1 MQQVAV
7 RAGAA
12 LLFSALLISAQT
24 TGLKIVV
31 VEGQGAINNVR
42 ERRAKEPVVQVVD
55 DGNAPVPGA
64 TVSFQLPDNGP
75 SGVFGTG
82 ERMLTMVTD
91 AKGQAVGRGLRP
103 NQVVG
108 RFGIRVTASFRGETA
123 STTIFQTNA
132 APAGAASSGGGSKK
146 FLWIALVGGAAA
158 GGLVAAR
165 GHGSSSSPSVVPVV
179 PPGTVLVPSTPV
191 FQPPH

>member
-1 MQQVAV
+1 MQPVAV

-12 LLFSALLISAQT
+12 LLLSAFLMSAQT

-31 VEGQGAINNVR
+31 LEGQGAINNVR
-42 ERRAKEPVVQVVD
+42 ERRAKEPVVQVED
-55 DGNAPVPGA
+55 DGNVPVPEA
-64 TVSFQLPDNGP
+64 TVTFQLPDNGP
-75 SGVFGTG
+75 SGIFGTG
-82 ERMLTMVTD
+82 ERMLTIVTD
-91 AKGQAVGRGLRP
+91 AKGQAVGRGLKP

-108 RFGIRVTASFRGETA
+108 RFGIRITVSYRGETA

-132 APAGAASSGGGSKK
+132 APAGAAASSGGGSKK

-165 GHGSSSSPSVVPVV
+165 GHGSSSQSVTVV
-179 PPGTVLVPSTPV
+179 PPGTVLVPNTPV

>member
-1 MQQVAV
+1 MQPVAV

-12 LLFSALLISAQT
+12 LLLSAFLMSAQT

-31 VEGQGAINNVR
+31 LEGQGAINNVR
-42 ERRAKEPVVQVVD
+42 ERRAKEPVVQVED
-55 DGNAPVPGA
+55 DGNVPVPEA
-64 TVSFQLPDNGP
+64 TVTFQLPDNGP
-75 SGVFGTG
+75 SGIFGTG
-82 ERMLTMVTD
+82 ERMLTIVTD
-91 AKGQAVGRGLRP
+91 AKGQAVGRGLKP

-108 RFGIRVTASFRGETA
+108 RFGIRVTVSYRGETA

-165 GHGSSSSPSVVPVV
+165 GHGSSSQSVSVV

>member
-1 MQQVAV
+1 MQPVAV

-12 LLFSALLISAQT
+12 LFLSVFLSSAQT
-24 TGLKIVV
+24 TGLKVV
-31 VEGQGAINNVR
+31 VLEGQGAINNVR
-42 ERRAKEPVVQVVD
+42 EHRAKEPVVQVVD
-55 DGNAPVPGA
+55 DGSAPVSGA

-75 SGVFGTG
+75 SGAFGTG
-82 ERMLTMVTD
+82 ERMLNVVTD
-91 AKGQAVGRGLRP
+91 AKGQAVGRGLKP
-103 NQVVG
+103 NQAVG
-108 RFGIRVTASFRGETA
+108 RFGIRVTVSYRGQTA

-132 APAGAASSGGGSKK
+132 APAGAASSSGGSKK

-165 GHGSSSSPSVVPVV
+165 GHSSSTPSVSVV
-179 PPGTVLVPSTPV
+179 PPGTVLVPTNPV

>member
-1 MQQVAV
+1 MQPVAV
-7 RAGAA
+7 RASAT
-12 LLFSALLISAQT
+12 LLFSAFLISAQT
-24 TGLKIVV
+24 TGLKVVV

-42 ERRAKEPVVQVVD
+42 ERRAKEPVVQVED
-55 DGNAPVPGA
+55 DGNVPVPEA
-64 TVSFQLPDNGP
+64 TVTFQLPDNGP
-75 SGVFGTG
+75 SGIFGTG
-82 ERMLTMVTD
+82 ERMLTIVTD
-91 AKGQAVGRGLRP
+91 AKGQAVGRGLKP

-108 RFGIRVTASFRGETA
+108 RFGIRITVSYRGETA

-132 APAGAASSGGGSKK
+132 APAGAAASSGGGSKK

-165 GHGSSSSPSVVPVV
+165 GHGSSSQSVTVV